1 MGTLPVIPS
10 PARDLLF
17 VITVA
22 ILAAVGCRPHADAR
36 EARDFER
43 MRLQQRYDA
52 YGRSRFFANGA
63 VLQPPPSHT
72 MARPAAFSST
82 DSVRPLAFFSGHA
95 DSGFSTTIPIAV
107 DNRLRAIGARQFAV
121 SCAPCHGAGGFG
133 GGPIAANLVNK
144 RPPSLRPQTTDTLP
158 VGLIFSIITDG
169 FGVMPPYGWQMPPEA
184 RWAIVGYVRSL
195 AGQPST
201 ALTTA
206 DSVQAASLRRIDSLH
221 ATGMSLRELMK
232 RTQAP

>member
-1 MGTLPVIPS
+1 MKRV
-10 PARDLLF
+10 F
-17 VITVA
+17 VVMVA
-22 ILAAVGCRPHADAR
+22 ILAAVGCRPHADTR

-63 VLQPPPSHT
+63 VLQPPPAHT
-72 MARPAAFSST
+72 LARPPAYSSH
-82 DSVRPLAFFSGHA
+82 DSVRPIAFFSGRA
-95 DSGFSTTIPIAV
+95 DSGYLTNIPVAMN
-107 DNRLRAIGARQFAV
+107 DRLRAIGARQFAI

-133 GGPIAANLVNK
+133 GGLIAANLVNK

-169 FGVMPPYGWQMPPEA
+169 FGVMPPYGWQMSPET
-184 RWAIVGYVRSL
+184 RWAVVAHVRSL
-195 AGQPST
+195 AAQPST

>member
-1 MGTLPVIPS
+1 MMRV
-10 PARDLLF
+10 F
-17 VITVA
+17 VVMVA
-22 ILAAVGCRPHADAR
+22 GLAAAACRPHADAR

-63 VLQPPPSHT
+63 VLQPPPAYT
-72 MARPAAFSST
+72 MARPPAFSPT
-82 DSVRPLAFFSGHA
+82 DSVRPLAFFTGRA
-95 DSGFSTTIPIAV
+95 DSGFVTNIPVAMG
-107 DNRLRAIGARQFAV
+107 NRLRAIGASQFAV

-169 FGVMPPYGWQMPPEA
+169 FGVMPPYGWQMPPET
-184 RWAIVGYVRSL
+184 RWAVVAYVRSL
-195 AGQPST
+195 AAQPST
-201 ALTTA
+201 ALTAA
-206 DSVQAASLRRIDSLH
+206 DSTRAASLRRIDSLH

>member
-1 MGTLPVIPS
+1 MCHV
-10 PARDLLF
+10 F
-17 VITVA
+17 VVLVA
-22 ILAAVGCRPHADAR
+22 VLASVGCRPRADAR

-43 MRLQQRYDA
+43 MRVQQRYDA

-63 VLQPPPSHT
+63 VLQPPPAHT
-72 MARPAAFSST
+72 MARPPAFSST
-82 DSVRPLAFFSGHA
+82 DSVRPLAFFSGRA
-95 DSGFSTTIPIAV
+95 DSGFLANTPVAV
-107 DNRLRAIGARQFAV
+107 DDRVRVIGARQFAI

-144 RPPSLRPQTTDTLP
+144 RPPSLRPQTIDTLP

-169 FGVMPPYGWQMPPEA
+169 FGLMPPYGWQMPPET
-184 RWAIVGYVRSL
+184 RWAVIAHLRSL
-195 AGQPST
+195 GAQPST
-201 ALTTA
+201 PLTTA
-206 DSVQAASLRRIDSLH
+206 DSTQAASLRRLDSLH